1 MPAFTLKHLAAAA
14 AIVGSLSYLCVAG
27 YRAGIVYYLS
37 VEQVLDRPELV
48 GTRVRLHG
56 VVRLSDTPVQAL
68 ATGSDLQSLT
78 TFQLAGAS
86 HTIAVDFRGTTP
98 EGFAAGREVVVE
110 GHLDSADH
118 LAADVLL
125 TKCASK
131 YQPGQQPT
139 QGPG

>member
-14 AIVGSLSYLCVAG
+14 AIFGSLSYLCVAG

-37 VEQVLDRPELV
+37 VEQVLARPDLV

-56 VVRLSDTPVQAL
+56 VVRLAEMTPQGSAIR
-68 ATGSDLQSLT
+68 SDLQSLA
-78 TFQLAGAS
+78 TFQLAGTS
-86 HTIAVDFRGTTP
+86 HAIAVDFRGTTP
-98 EGFAAGREVVVE
+98 EGFAAGREVIVE
-110 GHLDSADH
+110 GQLDSANH